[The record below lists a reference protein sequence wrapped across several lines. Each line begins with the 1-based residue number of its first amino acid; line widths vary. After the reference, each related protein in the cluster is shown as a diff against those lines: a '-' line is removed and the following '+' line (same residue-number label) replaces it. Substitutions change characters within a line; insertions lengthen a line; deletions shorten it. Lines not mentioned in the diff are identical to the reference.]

1 MNVLITPKLNKFK
14 KNIENLFFKF
24 GAFSV
29 VFKDLCGKCKATCTV
44 IKALLTQKLQKLKW
58 KINHFFKKFKAFSI
72 VFDYF
77 EALLKQLALLLTC
90 S

>member
-44 IKALLTQKLQKLKW
+44 IKALLTQKLQKLK
-58 KINHFFKKFKAFSI
+58 
-72 VFDYF
+72 
-77 EALLKQLALLLTC
+77 
-90 S
+90 